1 MYYQTL
7 VKNLFNDMYHFMNGT
22 QAISFEDLTDNY
34 QDEPLFLA
42 FLGNLDQARTI
53 AYNDAMKECYA
64 FYKKYC
70 GKELTEEEWETVVAE
85 IQVYDKNWD
94 NIWCRGLV
102 LALLD
107 LLDQENKEWKAER
120 ENQQGKAG
128 QEPGGDGGFKQDEM
142 EDSGQQALE
151 TAA

>member
-7 VKNLFNDMYHFMNGT
+7 AKNMFNDMYQFLNGT
-22 QAISFEDLTDNY
+22 QAIGLEDLIDNY

-42 FLGNLDQARTI
+42 FMGNMDQAVAI
-53 AYNDAMKECYA
+53 SYNDAMKQCYA

-70 GKELTEEEWETVVAE
+70 GRELSDQEWEAVVAE
-85 IQVYDKNWD
+85 VQDSDQTWN
-94 NIWCRGLV
+94 NIWCRGLMLAL

-107 LLDQENKEWKAER
+107 QEDKDWKAER
-120 ENQQGKAG
+120 QKQQSKEAPGLEEHNGAV
-128 QEPGGDGGFKQDEM
+128 QEEL
-142 EDSGQQALE
+142 EDSGQQELE